1 MEKTWTKEEIQS
13 NLIDNDIWVYRGVVA
28 LYERQT
34 DEEKEIG
41 DTKVRN
47 NAGFNG
53 RDAQIMSSFA
63 CQIIDWNDNKFHKFP
78 TPLSNKQLGIARKRI
93 MKYSGQLA
101 KIANG
106 EL

>member
-1 MEKTWTKEEIQS
+1 MKKTWTKEEIRT
-13 NLIDNDIWVYRGVVA
+13 NLIDHDNWVYRGVVA

-41 DTKVRN
+41 DTKVHN
-47 NAGFNG
+47 NVGFNG
-53 RDAQIMSSFA
+53 RDAQIMTSFA
-63 CQIIDWNDNKFHKFP
+63 RQIIDWNGIEFRKHP
-78 TPLSNKQLGIARKRI
+78 TPLSKKQLHIARKRI
-93 MKYSGQLA
+93 LKYSGQLA

>member
-1 MEKTWTKEEIQS
+1 MDKTWTKDDIHT
-13 NLIDNDIWVYRGVVA
+13 NLVDHDNWVYRGVVA

-47 NAGFNG
+47 NVGFNG
-53 RDAQIMSSFA
+53 RDAQIMTSFA
-63 CQIIDWNDNKFHKFP
+63 RQIIKWNGIKFRKHP
-78 TPLSNKQLGIARKRI
+78 TPLSKKQLCIARKRI
-93 MKYSGQLA
+93 LKYSGQLA